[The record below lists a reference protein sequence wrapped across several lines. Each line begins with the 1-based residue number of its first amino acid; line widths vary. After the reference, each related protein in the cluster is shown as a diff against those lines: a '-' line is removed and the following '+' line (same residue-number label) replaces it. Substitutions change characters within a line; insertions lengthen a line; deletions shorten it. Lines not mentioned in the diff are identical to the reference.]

1 MNRFGTYTNP
11 VTEVTVSFEL
21 LKADAKQDIEA
32 EKAAYELNFHPAE
45 IMKQGEYSVALFGLF
60 NRLPDEVKQLIRNN
74 HILPEILKKQVRY
87 IYGLGLSLYQIKK
100 QGEGENKR
108 KKRDYFDKSEHS
120 EVWAW
125 LESWKENGLPDNY
138 ITYAK
143 KAAHEY
149 YAMEGIFSKYLFNLS
164 RRINGNLP
172 IRGLEFLKSDRCRM
186 AKKGEHDINFPLEDE
201 EMKHVLYGR
210 WNNGVEMVKKAYPR
224 FEEAQPLKHR
234 VAISYVKDMGFGE
247 EIYSIPTFYYGL
259 KEWIKGSNLNA
270 KYINSYLKNS
280 LSAKIHV
287 IIPNSWF
294 ELKEN
299 TLKSIVQQN
308 LDLQRDG
315 KDLVTKYDGLEDIGT
330 VFNYGMVNK
339 LVKVKL
345 REITNLLSGA
355 GENQG
360 KTFTSRSF
368 TTEKGVEEWQFK
380 DIPVKYSEFVKSI
393 IEYDKRAVE
402 VILEGKGLP
411 PAISNVSKDGVY
423 QSSGS
428 DVYYNYIIYL
438 NSLVYAEEFILQDL
452 NNVLQINFPKLKLEN
467 IKIGFEINIP
477 ARHEELPPKQRLE
490 NTSK

>member
-11 VTEVTVSFEL
+11 ETEVTVSFEL
-21 LKADAKQDIEA
+21 LKATAKQDIDA
-32 EKAAYELNFHPAE
+32 EKAAYELNLLPAE
-45 IMKQGEYSVALFGLF
+45 IMKSGEYSVALFGLF
-60 NRLPDEVKQLIRNN
+60 NRLPDEVKELIRNN
-74 HILPEILKKQVRY
+74 HLLPEILKKQVRY
-87 IYGLGLSLYQIKK
+87 IYGLGPSLFQVKK
-100 QGEGENKR
+100 QGEGEKKR
-108 KKRDYFDKSEHS
+108 KKRDYFDKSEHP

-125 LESWKENGLPDNY
+125 LESWKENGLPDDY
-138 ITYAK
+138 TTYLK

-149 YAMEGIFSKYLFNLS
+149 YAMEGVFSKYLFNLS
-164 RRINGNLP
+164 RRVNGKIP
-172 IRGLEFLKSDRCRM
+172 IRGLEFLKSDRCRL
-186 AKKGEHDINFPLEDE
+186 AKKGEHDINYPLEDE
-201 EMKHVLYGR
+201 EMKYILYGR
-210 WNNGVEMVKKAYPR
+210 WNRGTEMLKRVYAR
-224 FEEAQPLKHR
+224 FNEAQPLKHK
-234 VAISYVKDMGFGE
+234 VAISYVKDIGFGE

-294 ELKEN
+294 ELKEA
-299 TLKSIVQQN
+299 TLKKIVEKN
-308 LDLQRDG
+308 LELQRDG
-315 KDLVTKYDGLEDIGT
+315 KEIVTKYDGLEGIGT

-345 REITNLLSGA
+345 REITNLLSGE

-368 TTEKGVEEWQFK
+368 TSDKGVEEWQFK

-402 VILEGKGLP
+402 VILQGKGLP
-411 PAISNVSKDGVY
+411 PAISNVSKDGVF

-428 DVYYNYIIYL
+428 DAYYNYLIYL
-438 NSLVYAEEFILQDL
+438 NSLVYAEEFILQDINRAL
-452 NNVLQINFPKLKLEN
+452 HINFPNLKAGN
-467 IKIGFEINIP
+467 IKLGFEINIP
-477 ARHEELPPKQRLE
+477 ARQEELPPKQRLE